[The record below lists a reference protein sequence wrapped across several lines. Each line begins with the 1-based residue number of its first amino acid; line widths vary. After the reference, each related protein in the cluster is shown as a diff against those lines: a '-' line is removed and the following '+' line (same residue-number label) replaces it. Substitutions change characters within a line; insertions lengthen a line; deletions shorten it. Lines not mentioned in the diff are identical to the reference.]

1 MFKLKLN
8 TPQSLPNENKDM
20 YYIYFNTYFIDKYKN
35 YYEMVDDK
43 VFNID
48 YEEISKGK
56 NYVLEQV
63 YKSNVESQLP
73 MNYVLDSN
81 VIIKFVKTPDIQK
94 VYRGFM
100 HLEKFNSSLSIQDIS
115 NLLEIKDV
123 YYESDENIFLQ
134 EKILELLKL

>member
-20 YYIYFNTYFIDKYKN
+20 YYIYFNTYFIDKYKY

-63 YKSNVESQLP
+63 YKSNVKSQLP

-115 NLLEIKDV
+115 NILEIKDV

>member
-8 TPQSLPNENKDM
+8 TPQSLSNENKDM

-43 VFNID
+43 VYNID

-73 MNYVLDSN
+73 MHYYLDSN
-81 VIIKFVKTPDIQK
+81 VIIKFVKTPGIQK

>member
-8 TPQSLPNENKDM
+8 TPQCLSNENKDM

-56 NYVLEQV
+56 NYVLEKV

-81 VIIKFVKTPDIQK
+81 VIIKFVKTPGIQK